1 MAERP
6 SGLDGRLAPAPAR
19 APARTDP
26 IALIDAV
33 ERGEAVPGLAPVDH
47 GPDLQP
53 PSRPLAPRGLA
64 GVLDAA
70 LGPVELPGLVEL
82 ADVLARAEAEVARDP
97 AIEPGLGEV
106 IVAVLGDERRK
117 VTRYLDLRG
126 R

>member
-1 MAERP
+1 MTDRPTGLGPAASGPSAKTDPVALIARAERARP
-6 SGLDGRLAPAPAR
+6 GAPAS
-19 APARTDP
+19 
-26 IALIDAV
+26 
-33 ERGEAVPGLAPVDH
+33 LAPVDH

-53 PSRPLAPRGLA
+53 PSTPLAPRGLA

-70 LGPVELPGLVEL
+70 LGPVELPSLVAL

-106 IVAVLGDERRK
+106 IVSVLGDERRK